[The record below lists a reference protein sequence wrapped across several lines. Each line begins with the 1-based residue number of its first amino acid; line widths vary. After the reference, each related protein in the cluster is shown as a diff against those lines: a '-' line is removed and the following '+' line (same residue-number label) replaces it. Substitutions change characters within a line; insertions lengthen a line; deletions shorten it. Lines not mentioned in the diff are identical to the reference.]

1 MRIRYPGLL
10 IGLLAFVVIAAIG
23 YLGLL
28 IDLAHARA
36 GHGAAYRAGE
46 RALHSVALP
55 SGVVDTADAASADVT
70 FACKSAP
77 DTRCLHTAV
86 LPNNIRPVLSRVIDV
101 THDDCGEWTGGMLCA
116 EVGRIAGQTVVAIV
130 YPHRYTAT
138 AGRVPEGAVRAPGRN
153 TYYRGSDIVL
163 QLTTS

>member
-28 IDLAHARA
+28 IDLAHARS

-55 SGVVDTADAASADVT
+55 SGVVDTVAAASADDN
-70 FACKSAP
+70 FACRSGP
-77 DTRCLHTAV
+77 DTRCLHTSA
-86 LPNNIRPVLSRVIDV
+86 LPNDIRPVLSQVIDV
-101 THDDCGEWTGGMLCA
+101 THDDCGEWTGAMLCA

-130 YPHRYTAT
+130 YPHVSIAPT
-138 AGRVPEGAVRAPGRN
+138 GRVPDGAVRAPGRGA
-153 TYYRGSDIVL
+153 YYRGSDIVL